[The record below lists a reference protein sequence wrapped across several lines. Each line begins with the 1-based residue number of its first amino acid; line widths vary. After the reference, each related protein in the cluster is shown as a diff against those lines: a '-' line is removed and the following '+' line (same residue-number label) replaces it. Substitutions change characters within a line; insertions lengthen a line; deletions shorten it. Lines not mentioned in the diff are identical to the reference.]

1 METTSSTSQSGTSYS
16 TDIVAESKPP
26 AFWPSASFWGR
37 HPVIS
42 GAIGGLLWG
51 VLMRMWMRFISTDP
65 EFTWSGTGFILG
77 AAFLAGAG
85 LGTAY
90 ALSRRGHKGWWRLF
104 GIPLIL
110 LGAGAG
116 SIMLP
121 GTIIG
126 GLAFGRRKWP
136 KVVRIALAT
145 VAIVGTLAL
154 IGLTG
159 EDGFGPIKTTVALG
173 SFAML
178 HTIEMAAAS
187 IVFGPARTG

>member
-1 METTSSTSQSGTSYS
+1 
-16 TDIVAESKPP
+16 
-26 AFWPSASFWGR
+26 
-37 HPVIS
+37 
-42 GAIGGLLWG
+42 
-51 VLMRMWMRFISTDP
+51 MRFVSTDP

-77 AAFLAGAG
+77 AALLAGLG

-90 ALSRRGHKGWWRLF
+90 AWSRKGHRGWWRLF
-104 GIPLIL
+104 GFPLIL

-121 GTIIG
+121 GMIVG

-136 KVVRIALAT
+136 KAVRIALAT
-145 VAIVGTLAL
+145 VAIGGTLAL

-159 EDGFGPIKTTVALG
+159 EDGFGPIKTVAALG
-173 SFAML
+173 SFAIL

-187 IVFGPARTG
+187 IVFGSNRPD

>member
-1 METTSSTSQSGTSYS
+1 
-16 TDIVAESKPP
+16 
-26 AFWPSASFWGR
+26 
-37 HPVIS
+37 
-42 GAIGGLLWG
+42 
-51 VLMRMWMRFISTDP
+51 MRFISTDP

-77 AAFLAGAG
+77 AALLAGLG

-90 ALSRRGHKGWWRLF
+90 ALKRKGHRGWWRLF

-116 SIMLP
+116 AIMLP
-121 GTIIG
+121 GTIVG
-126 GLAFGRRKWP
+126 GLAFGQRNWP
-136 KVVRIALAT
+136 RAVRIGLAT

-159 EDGFGPIKTTVALG
+159 EADFGPIKIAAALG
-173 SFAML
+173 SFAIL

-187 IVFGPARTG
+187 IVFGSNRPN

>member
-1 METTSSTSQSGTSYS
+1 METTSTTSYS
-16 TDIVAESKPP
+16 AHPP
-26 AFWPSASFWGR
+26 AEPRSSAFWAR
-37 HPVIS
+37 HPIIS

-51 VLMRMWMRFISTDP
+51 ALMRLWMRFVSTDP

-77 AAFLAGAG
+77 AAIVAGLG

-90 ALSRRGHKGWWRLF
+90 ALRRRGHRGWWRLF

-121 GTIIG
+121 GTVIG
-126 GLAFGRRKWP
+126 GLAFGRRNWP
-136 KVVRIALAT
+136 KAMRVALAT
-145 VAIVGTLAL
+145 VAIGGTLAL
-154 IGLTG
+154 IGLTS
-159 EDGFGPIKTTVALG
+159 EDGFGPVKTVVALG
-173 SFAML
+173 TFAIL

-187 IVFGPARTG
+187 IVFGSTRSD

>member
-1 METTSSTSQSGTSYS
+1 
-16 TDIVAESKPP
+16 
-26 AFWPSASFWGR
+26 
-37 HPVIS
+37 
-42 GAIGGLLWG
+42 
-51 VLMRMWMRFISTDP
+51 MRFVSTDP

-77 AAFLAGAG
+77 AATLAGLG

-90 ALSRRGHKGWWRLF
+90 ALRRKGHRGWWRLL

-126 GLAFGRRKWP
+126 GLAFGQRNWP
-136 KVVRIALAT
+136 RVVRGLLAT
-145 VAIVGTLAL
+145 LAIGGTVAL
-154 IGLTG
+154 IGLTS
-159 EDGFGPIKTTVALG
+159 EDGFGPIKTAIALVA
-173 SFAML
+173 FAIF

-187 IVFGPARTG
+187 IVFGSAKSG